1 MIVAMLWSAA
11 LPGCIEG
18 RWSPVAHDAHL
29 FGWSV
34 TAAYGAAALAA
45 AWRAGVRA
53 GSEAG
58 ARAVWIGVA
67 LLMAV
72 LALNKQLDLHV
83 LMTAAGRCLAQEQ
96 GWIAQRRAVQEA
108 LVVAVALGALA
119 AGWGVLR
126 ALRGRWRAH
135 AGLLAGLGL
144 VAAFM
149 LLRAAELNHLVAAPG
164 TGAIAAPAL
173 RGLELAGPCVILIAA
188 LRRPAPPRRRGGAH
202 SEIPDARLHRPSQ
215 TVADRDGSGG

>member
-1 MIVAMLWSAA
+1 MIVAMPWSAA
-11 LPGCIEG
+11 LSGCIDA

-45 AWRAGVRA
+45 AWRAGA
-53 GSEAG
+53 GS
-58 ARAVWIGVA
+58 RAVWIGVA
-67 LLMAV
+67 LLMAF

-96 GWIAQRRAVQEA
+96 GWMAQRRAVQAA
-108 LVVAVALGALA
+108 LVVAVALGALT

-126 ALRGRWRAH
+126 ALRGRWRTH

-149 LLRAAELNHLVAAPG
+149 LLRAAELNHLAAALG
-164 TGAIAAPAL
+164 TDAIAGPAL
-173 RGLELAGPCVILIAA
+173 RGLELAGPCVILVAT
-188 LRRPAPPRRRGGAH
+188 LRGPAPAPCRGAFGD
-202 SEIPDARLHRPSQ
+202 P
-215 TVADRDGSGG
+215 